1 MAIKA
6 KVAVAHDEQDNPDDT
21 WTEFHR
27 VRFFG
32 PELATS
38 DFSRI
43 EVTYGDA
50 DNLTTAETKL
60 VDAVVA
66 EWNRVRDALGV
77 PTLTLARARVAFPA
91 MKRGS

>member
-1 MAIKA
+1 MPIKA
-6 KVAVAHDEQDNPDDT
+6 KVSVVQDETDNPDGT
-21 WTEFHR
+21 WTETHR

-43 EVTYGDA
+43 SVTYDDTETLATG
-50 DNLTTAETKL
+50 ETKL

-66 EWNRVRDALGV
+66 EWNRQRGPLGV
-77 PTLTLARARVAFPA
+77 PALTLARARVAFFP